1 MERKNFIGDLV
12 GKIGEELNGIL
23 RANLYELSLKKEELL
38 RLRNKKREL
47 RRALKNCGIG
57 DLRAKIY
64 VKTLIKDILTEK
76 LDITEEKINDI
87 IPFID
92 EKQLSVK
99 DN

>member
-47 RRALKNCGIG
+47 RRA
-57 DLRAKIY
+57 
-64 VKTLIKDILTEK
+64 
-76 LDITEEKINDI
+76 
-87 IPFID
+87 
-92 EKQLSVK
+92 
-99 DN
+99 